1 MKFKHLCKQPKQKL
15 VLLAALVLVLGAAV
29 GGTIAYLVTNT
40 AQVKNT
46 FIPSEVTTTIVEK
59 FDGTAKSDVKIQN
72 KGNIDAWL
80 RAAVV
85 ITWQDKDGNVY
96 GTAPVEGTDYTI
108 TWSMTNWLKGADG
121 FYYYTKPVAPDGLT
135 EVLFTDCKQIVKAPT
150 NEDNDEKGYFLNV
163 EVIGSGIQSVPAYV
177 FDTKSGW
184 GVSSGLK
191 VDETNNKLVV
201 KATTGG
207 GE

>member
-85 ITWQDKDGNVY
+85 ITWQNEGGEGDIY

-108 TWSMTNWLKGADG
+108 NYDLENGWVLGNDG
-121 FYYYTKPVAPDGLT
+121 FYYWTSPVAPEGLT
-135 EVLFTDCKQIVKAPT
+135 GVLITECKQLIKAPA
-150 NEDNDEKGYFLNV
+150 EGYFLNV
-163 EVIGSGIQSVPAYV
+163 EVIGSGIQSVPADV

-184 GVSSGLK
+184 GASSGLK